1 MQWQNCIAS
10 VSYQQL
16 PSLRINTKLI
26 YRAVKTF
33 KQISRGNSEKFI
45 TTKAM
50 SSVMCQSL
58 TFCYSASIYY
68 HIIVC

>member
-33 KQISRGNSEKFI
+33 RFLEEILKNSLPQKQ
-45 TTKAM
+45 
-50 SSVMCQSL
+50 CPQ
-58 TFCYSASIYY
+58 
-68 HIIVC
+68 